1 MELLFGAG
9 PQLWPSTPMPS
20 FGNLQMYPAHRPS
33 MVVQPQSEPATTINA
48 NWPATMSPVYAT
60 AAVDFS
66 ATVTPQAVLQT
77 VAIRRG
83 QPAGPVN
90 DQDAEDFIY
99 DALDLLPG
107 ANDVE
112 VRCESGRVTL
122 TGAVPHKRVKRD
134 VGEVI
139 WAIPIVNDVQNNVT
153 IATRRRSR
161 PQGRE
166 PESTSVAG
174 GRKTA

>member
-9 PQLWPSTPMPS
+9 PQLWPSTPIPS
-20 FGNLQMYPAHRPS
+20 FGNLQMYPANRPA
-33 MVVQPQSEPATTINA
+33 MVVHAQSDPASAMTA
-48 NWPATMSPVYAT
+48 NWPTTMSPAFGPT
-60 AAVDFS
+60 AVDFS
-66 ATVTPQAVLQT
+66 AGITPQALLQT
-77 VAIRRG
+77 VAMRRG

-122 TGAVPHKRVKRD
+122 TGTVPHKRVKRD
-134 VGEVI
+134 VGEVV
-139 WAIPIVNDVQNNVT
+139 WAIPIVNDVQNNAT

-166 PESTSVAG
+166 AETSTG
-174 GRKTA
+174 GARKTA